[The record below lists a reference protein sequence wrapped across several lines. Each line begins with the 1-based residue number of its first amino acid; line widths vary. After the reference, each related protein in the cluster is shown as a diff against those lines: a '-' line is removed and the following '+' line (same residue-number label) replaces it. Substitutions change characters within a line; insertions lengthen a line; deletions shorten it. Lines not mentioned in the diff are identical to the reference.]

1 MKPLAYSRFMFHT
14 RNGFSRALLP
24 VSHEAFLAMTQIQ
37 SLGMPWLIMIVIN
50 TKVLLH
56 PSMSQLSCHLKGDY
70 RAQPC
75 VGHSSSALAKGS
87 QNGIDTKPHP
97 NLFKKC
103 LFHRFFQLKVLCT
116 FIVSIFCCLQLYFQT
131 CKVGVH
137 QRVPVILGSAD
148 DVEECRARIFLA
160 VFFPV
165 SLMWQNIFSGG
176 AVLSTAESLRIYFSR
191 HRWKRSPRAMLD
203 MVIHVICIGVIWV
216 I

>member
-1 MKPLAYSRFMFHT
+1 
-14 RNGFSRALLP
+14 
-24 VSHEAFLAMTQIQ
+24 
-37 SLGMPWLIMIVIN
+37 MIVIN

-116 FIVSIFCCLQLYFQT
+116 FIV
-131 CKVGVH
+131 
-137 QRVPVILGSAD
+137 
-148 DVEECRARIFLA
+148 RIFLLSSTLLPDLQGGRSPA
-160 VFFPV
+160 CPCDFGIGGWCRRVPCSNISCCFFSCQPDVTKYLQRRSSAKYSWV
-165 SLMWQNIFSGG
+165 SW
-176 AVLSTAESLRIYFSR
+176 IYFSR
-191 HRWKRSPRAMLD
+191 HRWKRRPRAMLD